1 MHSISAPATSNAVKA
16 ALLRCRE
23 AAQSYRLDVA
33 AIAIGAERPASGF
46 LTDAMKDLDR
56 WFARGRFGENFWY
69 SEFSDL
75 LPSNFTAHA

>member
-1 MHSISAPATSNAVKA
+1 MHCINAPVTSNAVKA

-23 AAQSYRLDVA
+23 GAQSCRLDVA
-33 AIAIGAERPASGF
+33 AIAIGAGRPASGF
-46 LTDAMKDLDR
+46 LTDAMKTWIDGLPEAGLVR
-56 WFARGRFGENFWY
+56 NFWY